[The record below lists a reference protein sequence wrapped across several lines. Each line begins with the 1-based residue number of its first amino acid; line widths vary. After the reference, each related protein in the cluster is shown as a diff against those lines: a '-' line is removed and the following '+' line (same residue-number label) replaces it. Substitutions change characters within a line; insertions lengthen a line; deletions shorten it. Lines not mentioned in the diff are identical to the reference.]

1 MNQKRQGED
10 SVEIGSSENR
20 YKVLRTIGEG
30 GMAKVYEAKEL
41 STNKRRAIKHIQV
54 PTTYSFK
61 EGVSRFEREYLIL
74 RSLSHTNIVRV
85 YDFFTEERNAF
96 MVLQYVH
103 GLSLRDFIRDRKEKL
118 SFKEQLAICTQI
130 ARAVEYINTAG
141 ILHRDIKPG
150 NIILNEVKK
159 KATLLD
165 LGIAKNLETN
175 LTKLTR
181 TGEIVGTPSYLS
193 PEQVGGDITENSD
206 VFSLAVVLYQFL
218 AWEEHSPFHRNNYIA
233 TLTAISTHKVPLL
246 HEFLDKKHYKGVGE
260 ILQKALEKKS
270 EKRIQTAKHL
280 ADLLQD
286 AYENCGQEKS
296 QWNVPQ
302 PLNASQAEKLQFIGE
317 KYGRDSV
324 FARRV
329 KRISKR
335 RQKKRQSSV
344 VVVLSVATALFFV
357 LVTIHHLMKVSVIE
371 SEFHSD
377 SYEENVAKN
386 DTALEVDSNKK
397 DTRQNEGAA
406 NKTPEQKNTQGI
418 NKTPEQENTQEIQSE
433 YTDILRKIDNRSSF
447 EKWQVLEEFIHKYR
461 DSSIASDARQH
472 QFAVEREILLSMADL
487 QDRINNGYPS
497 RWAKLTD
504 EFTQLKERFL
514 QLKLSFGKLH
524 DGFAL
529 LEQSYNNFSAKVE
542 SFRKEQQHKINRD
555 INEEFEK
562 ALKTREFTTAIF
574 RLRVWDDNELA
585 KENIEVLSH
594 LQQLFHKV
602 IPILK
607 KYQKRGRKVSIAL
620 TNGKFIRGYVKNLDK
635 DRFSLRDYR
644 NDVHDIEYTS
654 ITTKT
659 IDKLIKKLED
669 EELYY
674 LGLLSFFALDLSE
687 AKMFVERIATPD
699 TKAQE
704 LIKHIEVKKRKL
716 ESQKRKVSFISPND
730 WLGKERITL
739 SSDVLEI
746 LFQIKVSGGSPV
758 DKVLIN
764 GQPAVYDEQTLLFT
778 YRLGFLGKN
787 TDEVKVEII
796 NRDSTSQEYHWSIER
811 VEMENFAMFRGSPE
825 RTGFYPTGE
834 NFKPRKLKW
843 SFKAKKAIHTS
854 PIAAYSMVYVGSDAG
869 IVYAVDAQ
877 SGKEKWQHEIG
888 GIVYATPAIDKG
900 VVYIGSLKRK
910 LFALHATTGEK
921 LWDFVVRGEIKS
933 SAAVVDGIVFFA
945 SVDKH
950 VYAVDVKKRNLLWK
964 YKTNGGILSSPVIKN
979 NVLYI
984 ASKDKHIYALHYT
997 SGKLL
1002 WKYKSDR
1009 EFEYATPAVY
1019 GNYIH
1024 FASIDGAFY
1033 SLSMSGKQKLRYETP
1048 ESIYASPCLLQGI
1061 AYIVN
1066 KNGECYGI
1074 HLQSGKKIWEA
1085 EVNNSVSTSPI
1096 VTSKSIYFTCQ
1107 DGYIYELDRKN
1118 GQQTWSYNIGIEITK
1133 SSPMIYRDTLYFGG
1147 DNGYL
1152 YAFD

>member
-1 MNQKRQGED
+1 M
-10 SVEIGSSENR
+10 EIGSSEKR

-74 RSLSHTNIVRV
+74 RSLNHTNIVRV

-96 MVLQYVH
+96 MVLQYVQ
-103 GLSLRDFIRDRKEKL
+103 GLSLRDFIRNRKEKL

-175 LTKLTR
+175 LTRLTR

-246 HEFLDKKHYKGVGE
+246 HEFLDKRQYKGVGE

-286 AYENCGQEKS
+286 AYENCGQETS

-344 VVVLSVATALFFV
+344 VVVMSTAVALFFI
-357 LVTIHHLMKVSVIE
+357 LLTIHHLMKVPVIE
-371 SEFHSD
+371 SDFHSD
-377 SYEENVAKN
+377 PYEENTNVAKN
-386 DTALEVDSNKK
+386 DTVFAEVENNKK
-397 DTRQNEGAA
+397 DTRQNAEPVVVK
-406 NKTPEQKNTQGI
+406 KTSP
-418 NKTPEQENTQEIQSE
+418 QEDIKEIQSE
-433 YTDILRKIDNRSSF
+433 YTNILRKIDNISSL
-447 EKWQVLEEFIHKYR
+447 EKWQVLEEFIGKYR
-461 DSSIASDARQH
+461 DSSIASDARQR
-472 QFAVEREILLSMADL
+472 QFAVEREILLLMADL
-487 QDRINNGYPS
+487 QDKINNGYPS

-504 EFTQLKERFL
+504 EFTQLKNRFL

-524 DGFAL
+524 DGFVL
-529 LEQSYNNFSAKVE
+529 LQQSYDNFSTKVE
-542 SFRKEQQHKINRD
+542 RFRKEQQHKINRD

-574 RLRVWDDNELA
+574 RLRVWDDNKLA
-585 KENIEVLSH
+585 KENIEVLLH
-594 LQQLFHKV
+594 LQQLFRKV

-620 TNGKFIRGYVKNLDK
+620 TNGKFIRGYVKKLDK
-635 DRFSLRDYR
+635 DGFSLRDYK

-669 EELYY
+669 EDLYY

-699 TKAQE
+699 SKVQK
-704 LIKHIEVKKRKL
+704 LIEHIEVEKRKL

-730 WLGKERITL
+730 WWGKERVTL

-764 GQPAVYDEQTLLFT
+764 GQQAIYDEQTLLFT
-778 YRLGFLGKN
+778 YRLDFLGKN
-787 TDEVKVEII
+787 IDEVKVEII
-796 NRDSTSQEYHWSIER
+796 NSDRTSQEYIWPIER
-811 VEMENFAMFRGSPE
+811 MEMENFALFRGSPE
-825 RTGFYPTGE
+825 RTGFYPTGKD
-834 NFKPRKLKW
+834 FKPRKLKW

-854 PIAAYSMVYVGSDAG
+854 PIAAYSTVYFGCDAG
-869 IVYAVDAQ
+869 IVHAVDAQ

-921 LWDFVVRGEIKS
+921 LWDFAVRGEIKS

-1002 WKYKSDR
+1002 WKYKSNR

-1085 EVNNSVSTSPI
+1085 EVNNPVSTSPI